1 MTGRLDI
8 AKEQVERAF
17 GPKVAK
23 RLGAF
28 DDGTLYVS
36 ASGWAEFAAWI
47 VDFAVYLL
55 CAGIGFVVFAVA
67 TRDSAVSGNA
77 SLLTLLGLLIGVPV
91 LYGLFFGDG
100 RVLGAALTGTR
111 LVRIRDGGRIG
122 AAACWAMFVRTV
134 LFPLLLV
141 AMVLAGSGGVGS
153 VRRVS
158 IDDEA
163 TRRVRER
170 YGVSHSGASTKC
182 TSYRS

>member
-1 MTGRLDI
+1 MTDRPAI
-8 AKEQVERAF
+8 AREQVERVL

-36 ASGWAEFAAWI
+36 AGGWAELLAWL

-55 CAGIGFVVFAVA
+55 GAGAGFVVFAVA
-67 TRDSAVSGNA
+67 TRNSAIPDSAA
-77 SLLTLLGLLIGVPV
+77 LLTLLGLLIGIPV
-91 LYGLFFGDG
+91 LYGLFFGGG

-111 LVRIRDGGRIG
+111 LVRIKDGGRIG
-122 AAACWAMFVRTV
+122 AAACWAMLVRTL

-158 IDDEA
+158 IDEEA
-163 TRRVRER
+163 TRRL
-170 YGVSHSGASTKC
+170 
-182 TSYRS
+182 RSR

>member
-1 MTGRLDI
+1 MTDQLTAAR
-8 AKEQVERAF
+8 EQVERTL

-23 RLGAF
+23 RLAKF

-36 ASGWAEFAAWI
+36 AGGWAEFLAWL

-55 CAGIGFVVFAVA
+55 GTGIGFVVFAVA
-67 TRDSAVSGNA
+67 TRNSALPDSAA
-77 SLLTLLGLLIGVPV
+77 LLTLLGLLIGVPV

-111 LVRIRDGGRIG
+111 LVRIKDGGRIG
-122 AAACWAMFVRTV
+122 AAACWAMLVRTL

-158 IDDEA
+158 IDEEA
-163 TRRVRER
+163 TRRL
-170 YGVSHSGASTKC
+170 HS
-182 TSYRS
+182 R